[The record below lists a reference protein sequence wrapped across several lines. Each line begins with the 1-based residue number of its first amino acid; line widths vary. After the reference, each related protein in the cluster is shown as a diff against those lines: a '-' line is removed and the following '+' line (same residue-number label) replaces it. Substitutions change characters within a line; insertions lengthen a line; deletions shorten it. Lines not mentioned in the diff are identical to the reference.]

1 MHFAYPPRKD
11 SNAAAFKPRASSSR
25 LPFIRRGR
33 KRVLALGALFFF
45 GIIYFLTRPSSRHR
59 GANPWM
65 AAHLKAAKEEGTG
78 STMPGVGDHKAPT
91 AADGNPFGADFSA
104 ATENLA
110 SFGKAPTVVLVTVY
124 DETNFHRAYLD
135 TIRENRRQYA
145 KKHGYGTFS
154 PKVGYYNLNG
164 SPLSWTKVV
173 AMRHALT
180 LFPESTYFWFLDQNA
195 FVMNMDKSI
204 EGDIMAPAKIDAAML
219 KDFPVVPPD
228 SIIKT
233 FGHLKGQDVDFLLTQ
248 DYDGLSTS
256 SFIVRN
262 GEWARFFFETW
273 FDPLYRSYNFQ
284 KAETHALEH
293 IVQWHPTLLSK
304 MALVPQRTIN
314 AYSKVEHGAKYETG
328 DLSVR
333 VVSCIRTSSA
343 VCENEAAPFIQLWR
357 GSDKQQQAAS

>member
-1 MHFAYPPRKD
+1 MHFAYPPRKN
-11 SNAAAFKPRASSSR
+11 SNANAASFKPRAPTSR

-33 KRVLALGALFFF
+33 KRVIALGALFFF
-45 GIIYFLTRPSSRHR
+45 GIIYFLARPGGRHS

-65 AAHLKAAKEEGTG
+65 AAHLKAAQEEGTG
-78 STMPGVGDHKAPT
+78 STMPGVGGNKAPL
-91 AADGNPFGADFSA
+91 ASDGNPYGADFSA
-104 ATENLA
+104 ATENFA
-110 SFGKAPTVVLVTVY
+110 SFGKTPLVVLVTVY

-135 TIRENRRQYA
+135 TVRENRRQYA

-154 PKVGYYNLNG
+154 PKVGHYDLNG

-195 FVMNMDKSI
+195 FVMNMDMSI
-204 EGDIMAPAKIDAAML
+204 EGDIMSPAKIDAAML

-256 SFIVRN
+256 SFIIRN

-284 KAETHALEH
+284 KAETHAL
-293 IVQWHPTLLSK
+293 
-304 MALVPQRTIN
+304 
-314 AYSKVEHGAKYETG
+314 
-328 DLSVR
+328 
-333 VVSCIRTSSA
+333 VSL
-343 VCENEAAPFIQLWR
+343 P
-357 GSDKQQQAAS
+357 